1 MGKREPFACVP
12 RRLYADPDQRVSP
25 RALQVF
31 AALTEWVDLP
41 DGCRP
46 SQQTIADRVGAS
58 RDTVTRAL
66 TELETVGAI
75 IVTRRSDDFG
85 RPLPSRYSLAED
97 ATYRAG
103 GGGGKSAEGGGKS
116 APTPGGKSAPT
127 RGGKSAAGVETK
139 ENETK
144 PHPPSLTT
152 SAADATDAPK
162 AEETLV
168 YDDRSGDV
176 RPVGEVADEL
186 CGLLADWIESHGAAP
201 PFDRAGRPPRRWRD
215 AVRLMLTKDG
225 RSGEPL
231 DEPLPQGSAAR
242 SPRRVAAAIEW
253 AQRDDFWCA
262 NVLSPVKLRSQ
273 YDRLR
278 LQARRRASQPGT
290 AEHQAAQ
297 QSRREQQA
305 AALRAQGR

>member
-1 MGKREPFACVP
+1 MTSERLPFACIP
-12 RRLYADPDQRVSP
+12 RWIVADPRFTHRDVRVLAALTAWADLPDGARPSQQAVAKAAGMTRQTAQRGLEALADLGVVDVEARWDEAGGRLPNRYSIRPEFVYADPDP
-25 RALQVF
+25 PPTHGHPPAH
-31 AALTEWVDLP
+31 EWAPPPVTSGHP
-41 DGCRP
+41 PTSCAGRNENK
-46 SQQTIADRVGAS
+46 DR
-58 RDTVTRAL
+58 
-66 TELETVGAI
+66 ETNAH
-75 IVTRRSDDFG
+75 
-85 RPLPSRYSLAED
+85 PP
-97 ATYRAG
+97 
-103 GGGGKSAEGGGKS
+103 
-116 APTPGGKSAPT
+116 APTA
-127 RGGKSAAGVETK
+127 
-139 ENETK
+139 
-144 PHPPSLTT
+144 
-152 SAADATDAPK
+152 SAADAADSPR

-201 PFDRAGRPPRRWRD
+201 PFDRSGRPPRRWRD

-225 RSGEPL
+225 RNGEPL

-242 SPRRVAAAIEW
+242 SPRRVASAIEW

-262 NVLSPVKLRSQ
+262 NVLSPVKLRQQ

-278 LQARRRASQPGT
+278 LQARRRAAQPGT